1 VERLARSTERSRP
14 PSVAEAIRARAALP
28 DLANLTAYRLF
39 HGDAEGAPGLAVDR
53 FADVAVIHADS
64 EATLAR
70 HLRSLRVE
78 LADFRT
84 AYAKIH
90 ARRTASGARSSAR
103 RAAHPPSVGSETSGK
118 GSLVDTERTHS
129 GPVVR
134 PESSTGGTSVDAERL
149 TARSSALNEPPLWGP
164 PVDEVE
170 VQEHGV
176 RYLVRPARGLSVGL
190 FLDMREVRAWLRQQS
205 DQRTVLN
212 LFAYTCS
219 LGVSA
224 SLGGAARVVNV
235 DLSKQYLNWGKA
247 NYALND
253 IPTDERDFL
262 YGDAL
267 DWLGRFARRQQR
279 FDLVIVDPPSFSS
292 TPFSVRRDYPRLV
305 AAAAQ
310 VVAPAGILLAATNH
324 AATSDEHFETW
335 LDDGLYTAGRR
346 GQLVRSWREPR
357 ADFPLPA
364 RSRPHLKVRAL
375 LLD

>member
-1 VERLARSTERSRP
+1 VARLVGSAERSRP
-14 PSVAEAIRARAALP
+14 LSVAEAIRARAALA
-28 DLANLTAYRLF
+28 DLADLTAYRLF
-39 HGDAEGAPGLAVDR
+39 HGDGEGAPGLAVDR
-53 FADVAVIHADS
+53 FADVAVIHADT

-70 HLRSLRVE
+70 YLASLRTE
-78 LADFRT
+78 LADFPT

-90 ARRTASGARSSAR
+90 ARRAASGARRSAGR
-103 RAAHPPSVGSETSGK
+103 PAQRPTLGRETAGK
-118 GSLVDTERTHS
+118 GSLVGTERTS
-129 GPVVR
+129 AD
-134 PESSTGGTSVDAERL
+134 TERL
-149 TARSSALNEPPLWGP
+149 TARTSATNEQPLWGP
-164 PVDEVE
+164 PVDEVL

-176 RYLVRPARGLSVGL
+176 RYLIRPASGLSVGL
-190 FLDMREVRAWLRQQS
+190 FLDMREVRAWLRQHS
-205 DQRTVLN
+205 DRRTVLN

-219 LGVSA
+219 LGLSA
-224 SLGGAARVVNV
+224 SLGGAARVLNL
-235 DLSKQYLNWGKA
+235 DLSKRYLDWGKA
-247 NYALND
+247 NYTANEIL
-253 IPTDERDFL
+253 TDERDFV

-267 DWLGRFARRQQR
+267 DWLGRLGRRQQR

-305 AAAAQ
+305 EAAAQ

-335 LDDGLYTAGRR
+335 LDDGLYRAGRR
-346 GQLVRSWREPR
+346 GQLVRSWREPH